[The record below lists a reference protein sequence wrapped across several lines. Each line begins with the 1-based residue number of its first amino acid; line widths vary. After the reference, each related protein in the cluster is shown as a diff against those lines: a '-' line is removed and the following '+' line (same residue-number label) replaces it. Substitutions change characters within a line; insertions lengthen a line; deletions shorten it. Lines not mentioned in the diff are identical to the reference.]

1 MFFQPRCGNRYTHA
15 NRTCPLHPQHKP
27 QRSAELVLQPTIAAG
42 EDPTE
47 VSRWIQNYRRERSD
61 KTPAK
66 IESTSYESPAFSS
79 TATTVVPLNL
89 LTMSPF
95 SNDNSSS
102 KRLKTKRG
110 LASELELEQENHQS
124 AAFKTSTTPIDIP
137 HLFSSP
143 SPMKRIHFQTQSIPN
158 PLLPRSPLK
167 NCDNFLPSDLSTNA
181 TPVRR
186 SALGDITSVNNDL
199 ILSPKRRLDS
209 VSSPNRRLDLL
220 SSPNRRYSIFRR
232 GTPPSSPVKTL
243 NLKKRWLKE
252 VVREQNVKKE
262 DEVEHLAQ
270 PISWNENEN
279 NESADLKARRSAA
292 SALVEMAE
300 RDFSSNQPLN
310 LSISQRK

>member
-1 MFFQPRCGNRYTHA
+1 MHFNVSSRCGNRYTHA

-27 QRSAELVLQPTIAAG
+27 QRSVELVLQPTIAAG
-42 EDPTE
+42 EDPSE

-66 IESTSYESPAFSS
+66 IDSPLPFSS
-79 TATTVVPLNL
+79 TSNVPLNL

-95 SNDNSSS
+95 SNDSSSS

-110 LASELELEQENHQS
+110 LASELELEQEN
-124 AAFKTSTTPIDIP
+124 AFTTSTTPIDIP

-186 SALGDITSVNNDL
+186 SALGDITSVHNDVT
-199 ILSPKRRLDS
+199 LSPKRRLDI

-262 DEVEHLAQ
+262 DDVENLAL
-270 PISWNENEN
+270 PISWNETDKD
-279 NESADLKARRSAA
+279 ESADLKARRSPLAWSAA

-300 RDFSSNQPLN
+300 REFSSNQPLN